1 MPVMGWIARRGT
13 VRIGRALLAIFLFVL
28 LPVFARA
35 GQDKTALTALQGKA
49 AVGDVAALT
58 ELANRLEL
66 GIGMPA
72 DPARAMALFC
82 RAALD
87 GSRSATLH
95 VAAWLLTDD
104 SPDYDPALAADWLH
118 RLQRLDRGVRPGKGT
133 PPRCPSDSATGLVSA
148 AAALAHLIEQVSG
161 EYGVDPDLVKAVIE
175 VESSYR
181 GDAISPAGAAGLM
194 QLMPDSARRLNVSD
208 RFDIEQNL
216 RGGVRYLAELLTTYR
231 GNLPLA
237 LAAYNAGEGAVN
249 RCSCVPNIPE
259 TLDYVNRIRSLYP
272 PPGHPGRN
280 GLTPRVVKSPIRQA
294 EARAASP

>member
-1 MPVMGWIARRGT
+1 MPNLPV
-13 VRIGRALLAIFLFVL
+13 RALVILFLVIA
-28 LPVFARA
+28 PAMRGWA
-35 GQDKTALTALQGKA
+35 GQGDTALASLQTKA
-49 AVGDVAALT
+49 AIGDVSATT

-72 DPARAMALFC
+72 DPARAMSLFC
-82 RAALD
+82 RAALA

-104 SPDYDPALAADWLH
+104 GPDYDPALAADWLH
-118 RLQRLDRGVRPGKGT
+118 RLQKLDRGVRPGKGK
-133 PPRCPSDSATGLVSA
+133 PPRCPSESATGLVSA
-148 AAALAHLIEQVSG
+148 AAALARLIEQVSA
-161 EYGVDPDLVKAVIE
+161 EFGVDPDLVKAVIE

-181 GDAISPAGAAGLM
+181 GDAVSPAGAAGLM
-194 QLMPDSARRLNVSD
+194 QLMPESARRLNVTD
-208 RFDIEQNL
+208 RFDIQQNL
-216 RGGVRYLAELLTTYR
+216 RGGVRYLAQLLNTYR

-272 PPGHPGRN
+272 PPGHPGRD
-280 GLTPRVVKSPIRQA
+280 GLAPRVPNAPIRQA
-294 EARAASP
+294 EARADPAR